1 MTQNGSRTA
10 KPEEQ
15 SHALRLSPFD
25 VLMLLD
31 ERPGYPMCFF
41 IETQL
46 SGDFSIHRFQDA
58 VNVAVEQHPR
68 LRSCARYSEQG
79 WQWVPSNE
87 LPQVIELEP
96 MANQDLQAIAF
107 RPFDIRREPGI
118 RFIVVAEGVQ
128 QWSIVLQVHH
138 SVCDGLAALE
148 FLGDVWSLYHGS
160 APRPFRSKV
169 EPKSDQLRTAKDSNK
184 HAQKDHQH
192 LRETI
197 SFATFRPSC
206 VASSRA
212 ASTHRE
218 QEPHPDQRPFQ
229 SFTLT
234 PIHVQRLRQHASQS
248 GATINDIIVA
258 ASILAIH
265 EWNTKQ
271 SKPKNRI
278 RITMPVNLRPPRS
291 RQPASN
297 QIGYAF
303 LDRHPNQLQEPHET
317 IKSIAEASRWIQHS
331 GAAGMFLIALGFFLK
346 RTWLL
351 RLITRLPLCFS
362 TAVVS
367 NIGNVQG
374 RMRANV
380 PKKDGR
386 NTPGGLTITNM
397 RGVPPVRPGTALSV
411 GITNYCNQLTI
422 TTMTD
427 SRQLSPDDR
436 AELTMLIQSQIDRI
450 APQTEPDQ
458 NV

>member
-1 MTQNGSRTA
+1 MAQNGSRTA

-46 SGDFSIHRFQDA
+46 LGDFSIHRFQDA
-58 VNVAVEQHPR
+58 VNIAVEQHPR
-68 LRSCARYSEQG
+68 LRSCAQYSVQG
-79 WQWVPSNE
+79 WQWVPSDE
-87 LPQVIELEP
+87 LPQVIELELR
-96 MANQDLQAIAF
+96 ANQDLQAIAF

-118 RFIVVAEGVQ
+118 RFIVVPEGVQ

-148 FLGDVWSLYHGS
+148 FLGDIWSLYHGN
-160 APRPFRSKV
+160 APPPFRPKV
-169 EPKSDQLRTAKDSNK
+169 EPKRNQLRTAKDNNK
-184 HAQKDHQH
+184 HVQEDHQH

-206 VASSRA
+206 IASSRA
-212 ASTHRE
+212 ASSHRE
-218 QEPHPDQRPFQ
+218 KETHPDQRPFQ

-234 PIHVQRLRQHASQS
+234 PIRVQRLRQHASQS

-271 SKPKNRI
+271 CKPKNRI

-303 LDRHPNQLQEPHET
+303 LDRRPNQLQEPHET

-331 GAAGMFLIALGFFLK
+331 GAAGMFLIALGFFLN

-351 RLITRLPLCFS
+351 RLITRLPTCFS

-367 NIGNVQG
+367 NIGNVQS
-374 RMRANV
+374 RMKANV
-380 PKKDGR
+380 PKTNGC
-386 NTPGGLTITNM
+386 NNPGGLIITNIT
-397 RGVPPVRPGTALSV
+397 GVPPVRPGTALSV
-411 GITNYCNQLTI
+411 GITAYCGQLTI
-422 TTMTD
+422 TTMID
-427 SRQLSPDDR
+427 SSRLDPDDGVQ
-436 AELTMLIQSQIDRI
+436 LTALLQSQLERF
-450 APQTEPDQ
+450 A
-458 NV
+458 V